1 MPKVRISKNK
11 LVPDSADVSSLD
23 GIVKALYESVSFAP
37 GKQPNYDRLRTIFH
51 RDGRLIPSKVDRDA
65 EFSSLDLE
73 SFVTQSREIIVISGL
88 ERKGFLETEIARR
101 TQLFGNII
109 HVFSTY
115 ETKDAEAGSASVQRG
130 INSIQ
135 IVREHGRFWIMTV
148 LWDVERPGNQIPHA
162 YLM

>member
-1 MPKVRISKNK
+1 MTKARVSKNK
-11 LVPDSADVSSLD
+11 LAADPADVSSLD
-23 GIVKALYESVSFAP
+23 GIIRALYESVSFAP

-88 ERKGFLETEIARR
+88 ERKGFLESEIARR
-101 TQLFGNII
+101 TQMFGNII

-115 ETKDAEAGSASVQRG
+115 ETKDADAGSVSIQRG

-148 LWDVERPGNQIPHA
+148 LWDVERPGNPIPHA

>member
-1 MPKVRISKNK
+1 MPKVRVSKNK
-11 LVPDSADVSSLD
+11 LVADPADVSSLD
-23 GIVKALYESVSFAP
+23 GIIKALYESVSFAP

-51 RDGRLIPSKVDRDA
+51 RDGRLIPSKADRDA

-73 SFVTQSREIIVISGL
+73 SFVTQSREVIVISGL

-101 TQLFGNII
+101 TQMFGNII

-115 ETKDAEAGSASVQRG
+115 ETKDAEAGSTSVQRG

-148 LWDVERPGNQIPHA
+148 LWDVERPGNAIPHA